1 MNQRSV
7 NCASLI
13 TRLKIR
19 RDINAKSALALLLGG
34 RIRKTIAVV
43 CSCIVL
49 ASCGENTSTQP
60 SSVQPNAQTV
70 EDVSTLLERARF
82 AESQGLKADAENL
95 RLEAAQSMLA
105 LGNRAA
111 AMNLYAGVDPTLLD
125 IEKLVSYSL
134 EYGELA
140 LSQGEYFLANR
151 VLNNARLTTQITS
164 VNPEDELRWRVNR
177 AQLFTTIDEPIKAI
191 REHVSIMPLLTHPDE
206 EANNNERLWKVLTQ
220 LPESAL
226 NQLSSHERTGILRGW
241 YQLAA
246 ISKNNSYTLE
256 QQLHQVNN
264 WQQQWSN
271 HPANANLPEDLKL
284 LQQLVSQQPKQIA
297 LLLPTTGR
305 FANAGKS
312 VRDGFM
318 ASYFADTIAGHS
330 TPEIRVYNTDGVDI
344 NKVYDLAV
352 FEGAE
357 VIVGPLQKEPL
368 EELNLRPGLPV
379 PTLALNYLSGSLY
392 TQNLYQFGLA
402 AEDEGR
408 QIADRAWKDGHRR
421 AMVLAS
427 SRDWGQRASQAFI
440 DHWQALGGTIAIDSE
455 FSTQSKFSET
465 VEKSLLVDRS
475 KTRARALRRAISSS
489 VEFEPRSRSDV
500 DMILMVANPGDAK
513 QLKPTLAFHYA
524 SSIPVYGT
532 SHLYNPLT
540 NARSNDLN
548 GIRFTSLPWYFGF
561 NNKLKTDLD
570 QTISNSNF
578 QSLNALGV
586 DAYRVY
592 PRLKQLE
599 RVSDIRLYGA
609 TGNLFLTEGGRI
621 AREQTWAIIQ
631 SGKANALPTVATGI
645 LSRAD

>member
-1 MNQRSV
+1 MNRQSV
-7 NCASLI
+7 YSSPLKNW
-13 TRLKIR
+13 LKIGC
-19 RDINAKSALALLLGG
+19 NQKCSKELLFGG
-34 RIRKTIAVV
+34 RVRNTIAAV
-43 CSCIVL
+43 CGCILLV
-49 ASCGENTSTQP
+49 SCGENVTTQP
-60 SSVQPNAQTV
+60 TAIQPQAQTV

-82 AESQGLKADAENL
+82 AEIQGARADAENL

-111 AMNLYAGVDPTLLD
+111 AMNLYSGVEPNLLD
-125 IEKLVSYSL
+125 IHKLVEYSL
-134 EYGELA
+134 AYSELA
-140 LSQGEYFLANR
+140 LSQGEFYLANR
-151 VLNNARLTTQITS
+151 VLNNSRLTQQITS
-164 VNPEDELRWRVNR
+164 INPEDELRWRINR
-177 AQLFTTIDEPIKAI
+177 AKLFTIIDEPIKAI
-191 REHVSIMPLLTHPDE
+191 REHVAIMPLLTFPDQE
-206 EANNNERLWKVLTQ
+206 VSNNEDLWKVLTQ

-226 NQLSSHERTGILRGW
+226 NQLSNQENTGILRGW

-264 WQQQWSN
+264 WQRQWPT
-271 HPANANLPEDLKL
+271 HPASINLPEDLTL
-284 LQQLVSQQPKQIA
+284 LQQLVAQQPKQIA

-318 ASYFADTIAGHS
+318 ASYFADTSAGHS
-330 TPEIRVYNTDGVDI
+330 TPEIRVYNTDGGNI
-344 NKVYDLAV
+344 NETYDLAV
-352 FEGAE
+352 ADGAE

-379 PTLALNYLSGSLY
+379 PTLALNYLSGSLF

-440 DHWQALGGTIAIDSE
+440 DHWQSLGGTVAIDSE

-475 KTRARALRRAISSS
+475 KIRARALRRAISTSIES
-489 VEFEPRSRSDV
+489 EPRSRNDV
-500 DMILMVANPGDAK
+500 DIILLVANPGDAK

-524 SSIPVYGT
+524 GAIPVYGT
-532 SHLYNPLT
+532 SHLYNPT
-540 NARSNDLN
+540 VNSKSGDLN

-561 NNKLKTDLD
+561 NDKLKANLD
-570 QTISNSNF
+570 QTINNSNF
-578 QSLNALGV
+578 QSLHALGV

-609 TGNLFLTEGGRI
+609 TGNLFLTVNGRI

-631 SGKANALPTVATGI
+631 SGEAKALPTVATGI